1 MFIKIIILIELTL
14 SHVFL
19 KFIEI
24 NDIGIRDNS
33 KNIKNM
39 TMLSDRMHNVIIIT
53 LIFIMYHI
61 LYSIILKYGLIN
73 RVTNIKVKDVINTII
88 NE

>member
-1 MFIKIIILIELTL
+1 MVLKYKDLSDSVLTPRYIIQVTDPIMFIKIIILIELTL

-53 LIFIMYHI
+53 LIFIM
-61 LYSIILKYGLIN
+61 
-73 RVTNIKVKDVINTII
+73 
-88 NE
+88 